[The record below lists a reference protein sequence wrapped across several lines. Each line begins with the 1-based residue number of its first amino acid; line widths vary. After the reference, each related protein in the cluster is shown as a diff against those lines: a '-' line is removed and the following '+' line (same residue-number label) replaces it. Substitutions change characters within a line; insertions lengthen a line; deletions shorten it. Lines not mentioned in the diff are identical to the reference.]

1 MNSGD
6 KAPDFILTAS
16 NGKEVSL
23 DDFRG
28 KNLVIFYY
36 IKDDTPGWTTEANE
50 FGELYEEFKEFDTEV
65 LGVSPDNLQSHK
77 KFVEKRS
84 IPFLLLSDPD
94 KELAEDYGALKE
106 KGLLA
111 KVGLN
116 IERST
121 FVIDKEGILAKKYN
135 DVKVKNH
142 ARDVLRFIKGHM

>member
-1 MNSGD
+1 M
-6 KAPDFILTAS
+6 
-16 NGKEVSL
+16 
-23 DDFRG
+23 
-28 KNLVIFYY
+28 
-36 IKDDTPGWTTEANE
+36 
-50 FGELYEEFKEFDTEV
+50 
-65 LGVSPDNLQSHK
+65 
-77 KFVEKRS
+77 
-84 IPFLLLSDPD
+84 LLSDPD
-94 KELAEDYGALKE
+94 KKLAEDYGALKK